1 MKIFIYLIPIVL
13 IHALFNCSKDST
25 GSDEIISIEDVLV
38 KNNEISGWTY
48 NGSGWVAN
56 NFSELTIYIN
66 GAAELYQRH
75 GFIEAAHQ
83 PYQGTIDNGER
94 QLELNVYDM
103 GSEKNAQAVFEDPD
117 FGLSGALDWADGA
130 GTTAQYMRFGGLS
143 QILAFYRNTYFVY
156 LQINYDTEESLNILK
171 QFALNVDGNIK

>member
-1 MKIFIYLIPIVL
+1 MILIL
-13 IHALFNCSKDST
+13 SLFTCSKDST
-25 GSDEIISIEDVLV
+25 SSDEIISIEDVLV

-66 GAAELYQRH
+66 GAAEIYQRH
-75 GFIEAAHQ
+75 GFTEAAHQ
-83 PYQGTIDNGER
+83 AYQGTIDNSDR
-94 QLELNVYDM
+94 QLQLNVFNM
-103 GSEKNAQAVFEDPD
+103 GNEKNAQAIYEDPD
-117 FGLSGALDWADGA
+117 IGLSGALEWNDGA
-130 GTTAQYMRFGGLS
+130 GNAAHYMRYGGLS
-143 QILAFYRNTYFVY
+143 QILAFYRKTHFVY